1 MASPETCW
9 ALDMLAAP
17 RRERWAWVSARC
29 ALLESHLAELRV
41 ELQAAVDGKRPAGPP
56 RKRIEHLRSALDLI
70 DRKLAALDEAGACP
84 TLPPP
89 QPTPAPN

>member
-1 MASPETCW
+1 MLTADTCW

-41 ELQAAVDGKRPAGPP
+41 ELQAAVDGKTRPEAALQ
-56 RKRIEHLRSALDLI
+56 RVQHLRSGLEMVERRLAGMANAH
-70 DRKLAALDEAGACP
+70 RKL
-84 TLPPP
+84 
-89 QPTPAPN
+89 QR